1 MKAYI
6 SVVRSNQGFYD
17 RVIKW
22 YSRSPYVH
30 AEFHWPLDAKH
41 PSSFLG
47 AQPKGGVAIRPSNYL
62 REVSRDTF
70 VADLSAQQFNN
81 LQTWLLEQCGKPYDF
96 RAIAGMA
103 LQFLDKYNGDSAWF
117 CSELVYYGLA
127 NVGFPLLREPMNE
140 ADTITPRDVAV
151 SLQIAQVA

>member
-1 MKAYI
+1 MIAHI
-6 SVVRSNQGFYD
+6 SVVRSNDDFYD
-17 RVIKW
+17 RVIGW

-30 AEFHWPLDAKH
+30 AEFHWPLDQRL
-41 PSSFLG
+41 PEGFLG
-47 AQPKGGVAIRPSNYL
+47 AQPKGGVAIRPADYL
-62 REVSRDTF
+62 GSVARDTF
-70 VADLSAQQFNN
+70 VAQLSDTQYAK
-81 LQTWLLEQCGKPYDF
+81 LQAWLRSQVGKPYDF

-103 LQFLDKYNGDSAWF
+103 LQFLNKDSGDNAWF

-127 NVGFPLLREPMNE
+127 NVGYPLLREPMKQ